1 MKILI
6 VEDDT
11 MTRKAIE
18 HRVINDGYEVAL
30 AADGKEAIDILRKEK
45 IDLLVTDLHMPHV
58 TGLELIKIV
67 RSELKNKMPIIMLTR
82 VGLEETVYKAFEL
95 GADDYM
101 TKPFNPDELSLRIK
115 KSLIKAKG

>member
-67 RSELKNKMPIIMLTR
+67 RNELKNKMPIIMLTR